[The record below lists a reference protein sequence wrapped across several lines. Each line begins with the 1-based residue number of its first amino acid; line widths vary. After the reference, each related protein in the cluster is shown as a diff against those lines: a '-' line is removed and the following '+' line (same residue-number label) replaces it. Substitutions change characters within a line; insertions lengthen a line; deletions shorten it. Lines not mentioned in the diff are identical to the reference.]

1 MTHERDFDRLA
12 KAWLALGPDQAPDRA
27 IAAVLRA
34 AETTPQVR
42 RPFRLP
48 IWGSLAMNR
57 VGRAVGA
64 VAILAILAIGGALLV
79 TQRGQPIVIAPTG
92 SASPTPSSSLEVTP
106 SPSAPAA
113 SAAAIVLQRSPTNLG
128 CDAIPSGWRS
138 ATIHIDPESDV
149 YLEIVNPAF
158 DGTRDR
164 VNVDVWAEVDAP
176 PPASPGPQQFE
187 TLAPGTRLAVYWP
200 ASFTA
205 TNGQTPMIL
214 GARGEE
220 VARDGTTTDQLN
232 KLTGLF
238 FCASRGALYVLDYQP
253 G

>member
-1 MTHERDFDRLA
+1 MTPERDFDRLA
-12 KAWLALGPDQAPDRA
+12 KTWLELGPDEAPDRVV
-27 IAAVLRA
+27 AAVLRA
-34 AETTPQVR
+34 AEITPQVH

-48 IWGSLAMNR
+48 VWRSFAMNR
-57 VGRAVGA
+57 VAQAIGVVAV
-64 VAILAILAIGGALLV
+64 LAIVVIGSALLLN
-79 TQRGQPIVIAPTG
+79 QRNQPPVGGPT
-92 SASPTPSSSLEVTP
+92 ASPSVSP
-106 SPSAPAA
+106 SPSLEASPSTPPA
-113 SAAAIVLQRSPTNLG
+113 SAAAVVLQRSPTNLG
-128 CDAIPSGWRS
+128 CDSMDPGWRS

-176 PPASPGPQQFE
+176 PPASPGTQQFE

-205 TNGQTPMIL
+205 TNGDTPVIL

-220 VARDGTTTDQLN
+220 VARDGTAAAQLD
-232 KLTGLF
+232 KLTGVF
-238 FCASRGALYVLDYQP
+238 ICASRDAIWVLDYQP
-253 G
+253 Q

>member
-12 KAWLALGPDQAPDRA
+12 RAWLELGPNEAPDRA
-27 IAAVLRA
+27 VAAALQA
-34 AETTPQVR
+34 TATTPQVR
-42 RPFRLP
+42 RRFGWP
-48 IWGSLAMNR
+48 IAASLATGR
-57 VGRAVGA
+57 VARAIGA
-64 VAILAILAIGGALLV
+64 AAVLLVLIGGAILLS
-79 TQRGQPIVIAPTG
+79 QRNQPPVAAPV
-92 SASPTPSSSLEVTP
+92 ASPSLTP
-106 SPSAPAA
+106 SPSPQVSPSA
-113 SAAAIVLQRSPTNLG
+113 SAVAAAEIVLQRSPTNLG
-128 CDAIPSGWRS
+128 CDSIPPGWRS

-176 PPASPGPQQFE
+176 PPASPGAQQFE

-205 TNGQTPMIL
+205 RNGDTPVIL

-220 VARDGTTTDQLN
+220 VGRDGTTSAQLD
-232 KLTGLF
+232 KLTGVF
-238 FCASRGALYVLDYQP
+238 ICASRDAIWVLDYQP
-253 G
+253 Q